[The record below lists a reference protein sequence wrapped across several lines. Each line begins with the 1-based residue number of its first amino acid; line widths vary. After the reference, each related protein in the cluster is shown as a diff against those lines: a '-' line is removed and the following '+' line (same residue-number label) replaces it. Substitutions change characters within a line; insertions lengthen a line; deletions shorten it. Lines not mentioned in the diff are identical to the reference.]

1 MTKDKIEILNSII
14 DELSIESRKIEYNSE
29 VERLKKRID
38 KLEEQMSVLS
48 KIVKHLY
55 YEQ

>member
-38 KLEEQMSVLS
+38 KLEEQMSLLS
-48 KIVKHLY
+48 KIVRQMY
-55 YEQ
+55 YE